1 MQDAVRRV
9 TLGRVAGVFGVRG
22 WVKVASNTR
31 PDDNILKYPEWWLGG
46 DDGYAAR
53 IVDAKAQVN
62 GIIAQ
67 LTGRDGQPITDRDIA
82 ARLVG
87 KDIAIGREE
96 LPPAPPG
103 SYYWTDLIGMHVV
116 SRENEPLGTVTGM
129 MENGVQD
136 VLVLRD
142 GEADRL
148 IPFVQGPIIVSVD
161 VVQRQIVADW
171 SPDY

>member
-9 TLGRVAGVFGVRG
+9 TLGRVAGVFGIRG
-22 WVKVASNTR
+22 WVKIASNTR
-31 PDDNILKYPEWWLGG
+31 PIDNILKYPQWWLGG
-46 DDGYAAR
+46 DDGYAAAL
-53 IVDAKAQVN
+53 VDAKVQVN

-67 LTGRDGQPITDRDIA
+67 LSGRDGQPITDRDIA

-87 KDIAIGREE
+87 QDIGIAREE

-103 SYYWTDLIGMHVV
+103 SYYWTDLIGMRVV
-116 SRENEPLGTVTGM
+116 STAHEPLGTVTAM

-136 VLVLRD
+136 VLVLAD
-142 GEADRL
+142 GETERL

-161 VVQRQIVADW
+161 VVQRIIVADW